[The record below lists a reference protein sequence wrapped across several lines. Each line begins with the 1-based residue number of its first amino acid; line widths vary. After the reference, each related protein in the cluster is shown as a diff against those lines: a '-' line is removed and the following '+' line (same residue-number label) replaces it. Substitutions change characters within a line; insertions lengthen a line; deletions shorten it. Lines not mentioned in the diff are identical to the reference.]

1 MKLSQTT
8 PGSIKPKKSAAS
20 TTMLYSE
27 DRHHLREMLATNRF
41 GTFFGVSQKVLDSVW
56 QALTSPT
63 GESVAYI
70 SMEIGADLDVF
81 HPVRDKLRQLEITE
95 HPDKII
101 NDFLQLFLHGPVKI
115 PNYSG
120 GLGILAGDTLK
131 SFADCKIPA
140 VGISLLYRKG
150 YFSQMV
156 DSKIGQVA
164 WASEWQPEN
173 TPGLYLLHDPE
184 SPAQP
189 LTIEV
194 PFYDRHGIQSVAHAQ
209 LWLKME
215 INEGLD
221 SFLPEILL
229 DYQTPQSP
237 AWIKDA
243 AQHLYDSSSEK
254 VKATQRRLLGSGV
267 IPVMEALGLTSRTI
281 HLNEQHGVSVILA
294 LITQLLQKKHG
305 RRYEE
310 KTTDHDILTAASEV
324 AKRLVFTIHTPVKAG
339 HDRFNISVYEDLID
353 PFCKRIM
360 NLLALDENNPD
371 AYNFT
376 AMAMKL
382 NRTAN
387 SVSRLHKEVTQKQFP
402 QYADKITAITNG
414 VHHLTWT
421 SNARAELY
429 DSFPELRNWRR
440 DPSVFASAEALHQ
453 NKRFRTYFEQAW
465 RTDTK
470 ILVDYVNRML
480 VTHRNQRLA
489 TWIDPPNY
497 LSYRSEKEATLEPT
511 AFTLGF
517 ARRFSTYKRA
527 DLIFEDLD
535 RLAAMITENNWP
547 VNFIYA
553 GKAHPS
559 DEPGQGLI
567 RNVLAVQEELYLKS
581 NGLAKLVFI
590 PGYDMHLAK
599 MMIAGC
605 HAWLN
610 SPKRPLEASGTSG
623 MKAALNGVPNVSI
636 MDGWWVEGYHEGRT
650 GWKFGYEESVSP
662 EHFSEQ
668 PSSLLYNED
677 SASFYTVFPEML
689 RLFYDPA
696 LHDQYID
703 KCIDNLILNYPI
715 FNTHRMAAEYVAR
728 YDLKLAPEVEREM
741 EKFRRLYCSD
751 PSF

>member
-1 MKLSQTT
+1 
-8 PGSIKPKKSAAS
+8 
-20 TTMLYSE
+20 
-27 DRHHLREMLATNRF
+27 MLATNRF

-63 GESVAYI
+63 GESATYI

-81 HPVRDKLRQLEITE
+81 HPVRNKLHQLEITE
-95 HPDKII
+95 HPDESI
-101 NDFLQLFLHGPVKI
+101 NRFLQLFLKGPVKI

-131 SFADCKIPA
+131 SFADCKIPI

-164 WASEWQPEN
+164 WAADWAPEN
-173 TPGLYLLHDPE
+173 TPGLYLLHDPK
-184 SPAQP
+184 SPTQP

-194 PFYDRHGIQSVAHAQ
+194 PFYDLQGIRSVACAH

-215 INEGLD
+215 INEALD
-221 SFLPEILL
+221 YFVPEILL

-237 AWIKDA
+237 SWIQDA

-254 VKATQRRLLGSGV
+254 VKATQRRLLGVGV
-267 IPVMEALGLTSRTI
+267 VPAMEALGITSRTI
-281 HLNEQHGVSVILA
+281 HLNEQHGVGVVLS
-294 LITQLLQKKHG
+294 LISQLLQNEHG
-305 RRYEE
+305 PQYET
-310 KTTDHDILTAASEV
+310 KATDQDILTAAAEV

-339 HDRFNISVYEDLID
+339 HDRFNISVFDDLIS
-353 PFCKRIM
+353 PFCKHAL
-360 NLLALDENNPD
+360 NLLAREEHNNYV
-371 AYNFT
+371 YNFT

-382 NRTAN
+382 NRATN

-421 SNARAELY
+421 SDAKAELY
-429 DSFPELRNWRR
+429 DTFPELHNWRR
-440 DPSVFASAEALHQ
+440 DPSVFAKAETLLRH
-453 NKRFRTYFEQAW
+453 NKFRTYFEQAW
-465 RTDTK
+465 RTDTM

-480 VTHRNQRLA
+480 TTHRNQRLA

-497 LSYRSEKEATLEPT
+497 LSYLSMEEASLDHTT
-511 AFTLGF
+511 FTLGF

-535 RLAAMITENNWP
+535 RLTAMITENNWP
-547 VNFIYA
+547 VNFIFA

-559 DEPGQGLI
+559 DEPGQDLI
-567 RNVLAVQEELYLKS
+567 RNVLAVQEELYQKS
-581 NGLAKLVFI
+581 HGLAKLVFI
-590 PGYDMHLAK
+590 PGYDMHVAK
-599 MMIAGC
+599 MMVAGS

-623 MKAALNGVPNVSI
+623 MKAAMNGVPNISI
-636 MDGWWVEGYHEGRT
+636 MDGWWVEGYHDGRT
-650 GWKFGYEESVSP
+650 GWKFGYEDSISH

-689 RLFYDPA
+689 RWFYDPA
-696 LHDQYID
+696 LHNQYID
-703 KCIDNLILNYPI
+703 KCIANLSLNCPI

-728 YDLKLAPEVEREM
+728 YDLDLAPTVKREM
-741 EKFRRLYCSD
+741 KKFRSLYCSD
-751 PSF
+751 PSFHEQSK

>member
-1 MKLSQTT
+1 MKSSHPL
-8 PGSIKPKKSAAS
+8 PIKSSKKKSAATS
-20 TTMLYSE
+20 PSANGKPRLH
-27 DRHHLREMLATNRF
+27 DMLATNRF
-41 GTFFGVSQKVLDSVW
+41 GIFFGVSQKVLDSVW
-56 QALTSPT
+56 QALTAPT
-63 GESVAYI
+63 GESVTYI

-81 HPVRDKLRQLEITE
+81 HPVRNRLLQLGITE
-95 HPDKII
+95 HPDPVI
-101 NDFLQLFLHGPVKI
+101 NRFLQLFLQGPVKI

-131 SFADCKIPA
+131 SFADCKIPV

-164 WASEWQPEN
+164 WASRWEPEN
-173 TPGLYLLHDPE
+173 TPGLYLLHDPK
-184 SPAQP
+184 SPTQP

-194 PFYDRHGIQSVAHAQ
+194 PFYDHQGMRSVAHGQ

-215 INEGLD
+215 ISEGLD
-221 SFLPEILL
+221 SFVPEILL

-237 AWIKDA
+237 LWIQDA

-254 VKATQRRLLGSGV
+254 VKVAQRRLLGAGV
-267 IPVMEALGLTSRTI
+267 VPAMAALGLTSRTI
-281 HLNEQHGVSVILA
+281 HLNEQHGVGVVLS
-294 LITQLLQKKHG
+294 LITQFLQEKHG
-305 RRYEE
+305 PKYEK
-310 KTTDHDILTAASEV
+310 KTTDHEILTAAAEI

-339 HDRFNISVYEDLID
+339 HDRFHVSVYDELIN
-353 PFCKRIM
+353 PFCKRIL
-360 NLLALDENNPD
+360 NLLALEEHDRSV
-371 AYNFT
+371 YNFT
-376 AMAMKL
+376 AMAMQL
-382 NRTAN
+382 NRTTN

-402 QYADKITAITNG
+402 QYADKITAVTNG

-421 SNARAELY
+421 SDAKAELY
-429 DSFPELRNWRR
+429 DTFPELHNWRR
-440 DPSVFASAEALHQ
+440 DPSIFAGAESLQ
-453 NKRFRTYFEQAW
+453 RNNKFRTYFEQAW
-465 RTDTK
+465 RTDSK

-497 LSYRSEKEATLEPT
+497 LSYRSEGEAPLEHT
-511 AFTLGF
+511 TFTLGF

-535 RLAAMITENNWP
+535 RLTAMITENNWP

-559 DEPGQGLI
+559 DQPGQDLI
-567 RNVLAVQEELYLKS
+567 KNILAVQEELYRKS

-599 MMIAGC
+599 MMVAGS

-623 MKAALNGVPNVSI
+623 MKAAMNGVPNVSI

-650 GWKFGYEESVSP
+650 GWKFGYEESVSS

-677 SASFYTVFPEML
+677 SASFYAVFPEML

-696 LHDQYID
+696 LHDRYID
-703 KCIDNLILNYPI
+703 KCIANLTLNCPI

-728 YDLKLAPEVEREM
+728 YDLDLAPEVQQKM
-741 EKFRRLYCSD
+741 EKFRGLYCSD

>member
-1 MKLSQTT
+1 MKSSLPS
-8 PGSIKPKKSAAS
+8 PGKTNPKKSAA
-20 TTMLYSE
+20 TPPAPNGKHRLQ
-27 DRHHLREMLATNRF
+27 DMLATNRF
-41 GTFFGVSQKVLDSVW
+41 GTFFGVSQKVLDSGW
-56 QALTSPT
+56 QALTSPA
-63 GESVAYI
+63 GESVTYI

-81 HPVRDKLRQLEITE
+81 HPVRNRLQQLGITE
-95 HPDKII
+95 HPDRAI
-101 NDFLQLFLHGPVKI
+101 NRFLQLFLQGPVKI

-131 SFADCKIPA
+131 SFADCKIPV

-164 WASEWQPEN
+164 WASHWEPEN

-194 PFYDRHGIQSVAHAQ
+194 PFYDPQGVRSVAHGQ

-215 INEGLD
+215 ISEGLD
-221 SFLPEILL
+221 SFVPEILL

-237 AWIKDA
+237 LWIQDA

-254 VKATQRRLLGSGV
+254 VKATQRRLLGAGV
-267 IPVMEALGLTSRTI
+267 VPAMEALGLTSRTI
-281 HLNEQHGVSVILA
+281 HLNEQHGVGVVLS
-294 LITQLLQKKHG
+294 LITQFLQKKHG
-305 RRYEE
+305 PQYEK
-310 KTTDHDILTAASEV
+310 KTTDHDILTAAAEI

-339 HDRFNISVYEDLID
+339 HDRFHVSVYDELIN
-353 PFCKRIM
+353 PFCKRIL
-360 NLLALDENNPD
+360 NLLALEEHDRSV
-371 AYNFT
+371 YNFT
-376 AMAMKL
+376 AMAMQL
-382 NRTAN
+382 NRTTN

-402 QYADKITAITNG
+402 QYADKITAVTNG

-421 SNARAELY
+421 SDAKAELY
-429 DSFPELRNWRR
+429 DTFPELHNWRR
-440 DPSVFASAEALHQ
+440 DPSVFAGAKALHRN
-453 NKRFRTYFEQAW
+453 NKFRTYFEQAW

-470 ILVDYVNRML
+470 TLVDYVNRML

-497 LSYRSEKEATLEPT
+497 LSYRSEGEAPLEHT
-511 AFTLGF
+511 TFTLGF

-559 DEPGQGLI
+559 DEPGKDLI
-567 RNVLAVQEELYLKS
+567 RSVLAVQEELYRKS
-581 NGLAKLVFI
+581 HGLAKLVFI

-599 MMIAGC
+599 MMVAGC

-623 MKAALNGVPNVSI
+623 MKAAMNGVPNVSI

-677 SASFYTVFPEML
+677 SASFYAVFPEML

-703 KCIDNLILNYPI
+703 KCIANLTLNCPI

-728 YDLKLAPEVEREM
+728 YDLDLVPEVQQEM
-741 EKFRRLYCSD
+741 EKFRGLYCSD

>member
-1 MKLSQTT
+1 MSDDKHR
-8 PGSIKPKKSAAS
+8 I
-20 TTMLYSE
+20 
-27 DRHHLREMLATNRF
+27 DDMLATNRF
-41 GTFFGVSQKVLDSVW
+41 GTFFGVPQKVLDSVW
-56 QALTSPT
+56 QALTSPS
-63 GESVAYI
+63 GESVTYI

-81 HPVRDKLRQLEITE
+81 HPVRNRLKQLEITE
-95 HPDKII
+95 HPDEPI
-101 NDFLQLFLHGPVKI
+101 NRFLQLFLRGPVKI

-131 SFADCKIPA
+131 SFADCKIPV

-164 WASEWQPEN
+164 WASQWEPEN
-173 TPGLYLLHDPE
+173 TPGLYLLHNPT
-184 SPAQP
+184 SPTQP

-194 PFYDRHGIQSVAHAQ
+194 PFYNLQGKQSVACAR

-215 INEGLD
+215 INETLD
-221 SFLPEILL
+221 FFVPEILL

-237 AWIKDA
+237 PWIQEA

-254 VKATQRRLLGSGV
+254 VKATQRRLLGTGV
-267 IPVMEALGLTSRTI
+267 IPAMEALGLTSRTF
-281 HLNEQHGVSVILA
+281 HLNEQHGVGVVLS
-294 LITQLLQKKHG
+294 LITKLLQKKHG
-305 RRYEE
+305 LQYEK
-310 KTTDHDILTAASEV
+310 KTTDQDILASAAEV
-324 AKRLVFTIHTPVKAG
+324 AKRLVFTIHTPVMAG
-339 HDRFNISVYEDLID
+339 HDRFNISVYEELIN
-353 PFCKRIM
+353 PFCRRIL
-360 NLLALDENNPD
+360 NLLALDEQDNSV
-371 AYNFT
+371 YNFT

-382 NRTAN
+382 NRATN

-421 SNARAELY
+421 SDAKAELY
-429 DSFPELRNWRR
+429 DTFPELHNWRR
-440 DPSVFASAEALHQ
+440 DPSVFARAETLPRN
-453 NKRFRTYFEQAW
+453 NKFRTYFEQAW
-465 RTDTK
+465 RADTK

-480 VTHRNQRLA
+480 ITHRNQRLA

-497 LSYRSEKEATLEPT
+497 LSYRNEGEAPLEHT
-511 AFTLGF
+511 TFTLGF

-527 DLIFEDLD
+527 DLIFEDVD
-535 RLAAMITENNWP
+535 RLAAMVTENNWP
-547 VNFIYA
+547 VNFLYA

-559 DEPGQGLI
+559 DEPGKDLI
-567 RNVLAVQEELYLKS
+567 KNVLAVQEELYLKS
-581 NGLAKLVFI
+581 HGLAKLVFI

-599 MMIAGC
+599 MMVAGC

-623 MKAALNGVPNVSI
+623 MKAAMNGVPNVSI
-636 MDGWWVEGYHEGRT
+636 MDGWWVEGYHNGRT

-677 SASFYTVFPEML
+677 SASFYAVFPEML

-703 KCIDNLILNYPI
+703 KCIANLILNCPI

-728 YDLKLAPEVEREM
+728 YDLELAPAVQREM
-741 EKFRRLYCSD
+741 EKFRKLYCSD

>member
-1 MKLSQTT
+1 MSDDKHR
-8 PGSIKPKKSAAS
+8 I
-20 TTMLYSE
+20 
-27 DRHHLREMLATNRF
+27 DDMLATNRF
-41 GTFFGVSQKVLDSVW
+41 GTFFGVPQKVLDSVW
-56 QALTSPT
+56 QALTSPS
-63 GESVAYI
+63 GESVTYI

-81 HPVRDKLRQLEITE
+81 HPVRNRLKQLEITE
-95 HPDKII
+95 HPDEPI
-101 NDFLQLFLHGPVKI
+101 NRFLQLFLRGPVKI

-131 SFADCKIPA
+131 SFADCKIPV

-164 WASEWQPEN
+164 WASQWEPEN
-173 TPGLYLLHDPE
+173 TPGLYLLHNPT
-184 SPAQP
+184 SPTQP

-194 PFYDRHGIQSVAHAQ
+194 PFYNLQGKQSVACAR

-215 INEGLD
+215 INETLD
-221 SFLPEILL
+221 FFVPEILL

-237 AWIKDA
+237 PWIQEA

-254 VKATQRRLLGSGV
+254 VKATQRRLLGTGV
-267 IPVMEALGLTSRTI
+267 IPAMEALGLTSRTF
-281 HLNEQHGVSVILA
+281 HLNEQHGVGVVLS
-294 LITQLLQKKHG
+294 LITKLLQKKHG
-305 RRYEE
+305 LQYEK
-310 KTTDHDILTAASEV
+310 KTTDQDILASAAEV

-339 HDRFNISVYEDLID
+339 HDRFNISVYEELIN
-353 PFCKRIM
+353 PFCRRIL
-360 NLLALDENNPD
+360 NLLALDEQDNSV
-371 AYNFT
+371 YNFT

-382 NRTAN
+382 NRATN

-421 SNARAELY
+421 SDAKAELY
-429 DSFPELRNWRR
+429 DTFPELHNWRR
-440 DPSVFASAEALHQ
+440 DPSVFARAETLPRN
-453 NKRFRTYFEQAW
+453 NKFRTYFEQAW
-465 RTDTK
+465 RADTK

-480 VTHRNQRLA
+480 ITHRNQRLA

-497 LSYRSEKEATLEPT
+497 LSYRNEGEAPLEHT
-511 AFTLGF
+511 TFTLGF

-527 DLIFEDLD
+527 DLIFEDVD
-535 RLAAMITENNWP
+535 RLAAMVTENNWP
-547 VNFIYA
+547 VNFLYA

-559 DEPGQGLI
+559 DEPGKDLI
-567 RNVLAVQEELYLKS
+567 KNVLAVQEELYLKS
-581 NGLAKLVFI
+581 HGLAKLVFI

-599 MMIAGC
+599 MMVAGC

-623 MKAALNGVPNVSI
+623 MKAAMNGVPNVSI
-636 MDGWWVEGYHEGRT
+636 MDGWWVEGYHNGRT

-677 SASFYTVFPEML
+677 SASFYAVFPEML

-703 KCIDNLILNYPI
+703 KCIANLILNCPI

-728 YDLKLAPEVEREM
+728 YDLELAPAVQREM
-741 EKFRRLYCSD
+741 EKFRKLYCSD

>member
-1 MKLSQTT
+1 MLS
-8 PGSIKPKKSAAS
+8 SK
-20 TTMLYSE
+20 
-27 DRHHLREMLATNRF
+27 DRHLLRDLLSSNRF
-41 GTFFGVSQKVLDSVW
+41 GTFFGVSQQVLDLVW

-63 GESVAYI
+63 GESVTYI

-81 HPVRDKLRQLEITE
+81 HPVRDKLQQLEITE
-95 HPDKII
+95 HPDEAG
-101 NDFLQLFLHGPVKI
+101 NRLLQLFLHGPVKI

-131 SFADCKIPA
+131 SFADCKIPV

-150 YFSQMV
+150 YFSQVV

-164 WASEWQPEN
+164 WASQWEPEN
-173 TPGLYLLHDPE
+173 TPGLYLLHDPD
-184 SPAQP
+184 SPGQP
-189 LTIEV
+189 LTIEI
-194 PFYDRHGIQSVAHAQ
+194 PFYDLQGIRFSAHAQ

-215 INEGLD
+215 INEALD
-221 SFLPEILL
+221 FFVPEILL
-229 DYQTPQSP
+229 DYQTALSP
-237 AWIKDA
+237 DWIQDA
-243 AQHLYDSSSEK
+243 AQHLYNSSSEK
-254 VKATQRRLLGSGV
+254 IKATQRRLLGAGI

-281 HLNEQHGVSVILA
+281 HLNEQHGVGVVLS
-294 LITQLLQKKHG
+294 LITQLLQKKYGHQ
-305 RRYEE
+305 YE
-310 KTTDHDILTAASEV
+310 KKATDRHILAAAAEV

-339 HDRFNISVYEDLID
+339 HDRFSASMYEELIN
-353 PFCKRIM
+353 PFCRRVL
-360 NLLALDENNPD
+360 NLLALDENDPSV
-371 AYNFT
+371 YNFT
-376 AMAMKL
+376 AMAMQL
-382 NRTAN
+382 NRATN

-402 QYADKITAITNG
+402 QYAKKITAITNG

-421 SNARAELY
+421 SKARAELY
-429 DSFPELRNWRR
+429 DTFPELHNWRK
-440 DPSVFASAEALHQ
+440 DPSVFARVESLRAN
-453 NKRFRTYFEQAW
+453 NKFRTYFEHAW

-470 ILVDYVNRML
+470 VLADYVNQML
-480 VTHRNQRLA
+480 ITHRNQCLA

-497 LSYRSEKEATLEPT
+497 LSYRKEEEAPFKYTT
-511 AFTLGF
+511 FTLGF

-535 RLAAMITENNWP
+535 RLAAIITENNWP

-559 DEPGQGLI
+559 DEPGKDLI
-567 RNVLAVQEELYLKS
+567 RNILTVQEELYLKS

-599 MMIAGC
+599 MMVAGS

-636 MDGWWVEGYHEGRT
+636 MDGWWVEGYHRGQT
-650 GWKFGYEESVSP
+650 GWKFGYEDIVSP

-668 PSSLLYNED
+668 QSSLLYNED
-677 SASFYTVFPEML
+677 SDSFYTVFPEML
-689 RLFYDPA
+689 RLFYDPS
-696 LHDQYID
+696 LHGQYID
-703 KCIDNLILNYPI
+703 KGIANLTLNYPI

-728 YDLKLAPEVEREM
+728 YDLDLAPELQQEM

>member
-1 MKLSQTT
+1 MVAKN
-8 PGSIKPKKSAAS
+8 K
-20 TTMLYSE
+20 
-27 DRHHLREMLATNRF
+27 F
-41 GTFFGVSQKVLDSVW
+41 GTFFGVSQKVLDSTW

-63 GESVAYI
+63 GESAIYI

-81 HPVRDKLRQLEITE
+81 HPVRNKLSHLGTTE
-95 HPDKII
+95 HPDETT
-101 NDFLQLFLHGPVKI
+101 NRFLQLFLQGPVKI

-131 SFADCKIPA
+131 SFADCKIPVA
-140 VGISLLYRKG
+140 GISLLYRKG

-164 WASEWQPEN
+164 WASQWEPEK
-173 TPGLYLLHDPE
+173 TPGLYLLHDPKK
-184 SPAQP
+184 PTQP
-189 LTIEV
+189 LSIEV
-194 PFYDRHGIQSVAHAQ
+194 PFYNLEGPQTMAHAQ

-215 INEGLD
+215 ISEGLD
-221 SFLPEILL
+221 SFVPEILL

-237 AWIKDA
+237 SWIQDA

-254 VKATQRRLLGSGV
+254 VKATQRRLLGAGV
-267 IPVMEALGLTSRTI
+267 VPTMEALGLTSRTI
-281 HLNEQHGVSVILA
+281 HLNEQHGVSVVLS
-294 LITQLLQKKHG
+294 LITQFLQQKHG
-305 RRYEE
+305 PQYEK
-310 KTTDHDILTAASEV
+310 KTTDHDILAAATEI

-339 HDRFNISVYEDLID
+339 HDRFDISVYEELIH
-353 PFCKRIM
+353 PFCKRIL
-360 NLLALDENNPD
+360 NLLALDEHNRSV
-371 AYNFT
+371 YNFT

-382 NRTAN
+382 NRAAN

-402 QYADKITAITNG
+402 QYAAKITAITNG

-421 SNARAELY
+421 SDAKAELY
-429 DSFPELRNWRR
+429 DTFPELHNWRR
-440 DPSVFASAEALHQ
+440 DPSVFAGAESLYQ
-453 NKRFRTYFEQAW
+453 NNKFRTYFEQSW

-470 ILVDYVNRML
+470 ILVDYVNQML
-480 VTHRNQRLA
+480 ITHRNQRLA

-497 LSYRSEKEATLEPT
+497 LSYRSEGEAPLEHT
-511 AFTLGF
+511 TFTLGF

-535 RLAAMITENNWP
+535 RLTAMIRENNWP

-559 DEPGQGLI
+559 DEPGKDLI

-599 MMIAGC
+599 MMVAGS

-623 MKAALNGVPNVSI
+623 MKAAMNGVPNVSI
-636 MDGWWVEGYHEGRT
+636 MDGWWVEGYHEGQT

-662 EHFSEQ
+662 EHFSEH
-668 PSSLLYNED
+668 PSALLYDED
-677 SASFYTVFPEML
+677 SASFYNVFKEML

-703 KCIDNLILNYPI
+703 KCIANLVLNCPI

-728 YDLKLAPEVEREM
+728 YDLELAPEVQQEIK
-741 EKFRRLYCSD
+741 KFRALYCSD